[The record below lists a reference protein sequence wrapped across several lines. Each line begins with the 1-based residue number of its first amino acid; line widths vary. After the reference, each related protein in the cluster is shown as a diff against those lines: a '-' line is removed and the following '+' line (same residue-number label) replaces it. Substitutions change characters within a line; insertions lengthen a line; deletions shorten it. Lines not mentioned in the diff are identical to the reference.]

1 MRGACYTRHWRLC
14 VRVHIG
20 INKSANHALVLRMV
34 FGCLGFEE
42 INTFL
47 TESNSNFHS
56 LLSEREIRGRR
67 QEVSNDF
74 GLEWFIGVFDFR
86 THKSPCLS
94 ASNRRRRYESRLR
107 RSEEHTSE

>member
-1 MRGACYTRHWRLC
+1 MLKLSGFSFTSGACQARRVRLC
-14 VRVHIG
+14 VRVYIG
-20 INKSANHALVLRMV
+20 INKSANHALVLRIV

-47 TESNSNFHS
+47 AKSNSNFHS
-56 LLSEREIRGRR
+56 LFSEREIRGRR

-86 THKSPCLS
+86 AHK
-94 ASNRRRRYESRLR
+94 
-107 RSEEHTSE
+107 